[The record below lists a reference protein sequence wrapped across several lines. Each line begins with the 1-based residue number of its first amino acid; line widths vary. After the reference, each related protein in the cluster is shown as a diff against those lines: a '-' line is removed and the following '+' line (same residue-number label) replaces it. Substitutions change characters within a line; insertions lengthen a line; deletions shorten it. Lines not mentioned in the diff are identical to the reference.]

1 MKKMNQEMSARARK
15 LYDELI
21 SKAQGDR
28 SKEWFKQDMF
38 PKFFEIKPEDY
49 ELSGNMETKTVLVRR
64 AVAIDV
70 MLKAMT
76 DPKNSEKTTTAQIF
90 DGDLLLGVL
99 PMGSNGLGKV
109 FPQFMTEDELRA
121 GSITNRNTMS
131 LFGHNTMNYEKLLSE
146 GLESVIK
153 KCNEKIIEYTESE
166 NAINNETERLE
177 TNAIT
182 DQESESSRKI
192 YKNKTKKD
200 FYTGVK
206 IACQSVIDYAHR
218 FAEIAEKESQKSG
231 LSEERKQEL
240 LAMANIAKKVPEKPA
255 ESFHE
260 AMQSI
265 TFFHI
270 ALHASMNFISLGR
283 LDQVLKPYVENE
295 PNKDRALEIMEC
307 FLIKLAGRLNLS
319 NDYLVQQDHVD
330 YATVLGTHSYYID
343 QKAGVN
349 NFLQNIIVGGVR
361 PEDGEDATNEATYL
375 ILTAIENVNLSTPG
389 IYVRLHEKS
398 PDALYEKVA
407 QSIKKTRNNPSIIN
421 DDTMIKAMHDTLL
434 QDTAKERANHV
445 HASDERSKKMLELA
459 RDYCV
464 DGCWELLLNCK
475 CDWTFT
481 MFNAMTALET
491 SMNQGA
497 KLSPEPELFR
507 GAKIAPYVDMPTSFD
522 GLMSAYESQLRFFV
536 DQSALSMFLYY
547 MIDEYAAP
555 SPLFSAFLEGCMEKG
570 RDKAWAGAEYNLAG
584 IIFGGAPNVVNTLL
598 GIQKWVFN
606 ENKYTLSQVADAF
619 RNNFKSPDPT
629 QRALQNIYTSIQ
641 IDIDTNTP
649 KFGSDCKE
657 VTELTR
663 RVLDMF
669 YAAVMDSAE
678 FAKKVYQDKPEK
690 TEWKNVIAL
699 RRLTG
704 YYGSSLNKKFGDFS
718 MKFTV
723 GIGSFEQYNWQ
734 GRGIAAC
741 ADRKSNEPL
750 APNFSAVPGTA
761 YGDAVSMISSFKHY
775 GLERFAGGVITDICL
790 DDSDTLTV
798 EVIKK
803 LLKKAIADKSGMM
816 TVSIGSE
823 EIYRE
828 IYEKVI
834 AANGMTDTDAKRKLL
849 APYAGVNVRIGGWQ
863 TPFITLPISH
873 MENYIHRPSK
883 I

>member
-1 MKKMNQEMSARARK
+1 MNLPQEMSARARK

-21 SKAQGDR
+21 DKAQGDR
-28 SKEWFKQDMF
+28 SGEWFTQNMF
-38 PKFFEIKPEDY
+38 PDFFTEVDPTKYGLDGE
-49 ELSGNMETKTVLVRR
+49 MKTKTALVRR

-70 MLKAMT
+70 MLNAMT
-76 DPKNSEKTTTAQIF
+76 NPNNSKTTTTAEIF

-131 LFGHNTMNYEKLLSE
+131 LFGHNTMNYEKLLSK
-146 GLESVIK
+146 GLKSIINE
-153 KCNEKIIEYTESE
+153 CNAKIAEFTEFE
-166 NAINNETERLE
+166 NAIRGETGTLE
-177 TNAIT
+177 VNTIT

-192 YKNKTKKD
+192 YNNKTKKD
-200 FYTGVK
+200 FYIGVR
-206 IACQSVIDYAHR
+206 ISCQSVIDYANR
-218 FAEIAEKESQKSG
+218 FADLAFTESQKSG
-231 LSEERKQEL
+231 ISDERRQEL
-240 LAMANIAKKVPEKPA
+240 LIMMDIARKVPENPA
-255 ESFHE
+255 ESFQE

-283 LDQVLKPYVENE
+283 LDQVLKTYLENE
-295 PNKDRALEIMEC
+295 PDKDRALEIMEC
-307 FLIKLAGRLNLS
+307 FLIKMAGRLNLS
-319 NDYLVQQDHVD
+319 NDYLMEQDHVD
-330 YATVLGTHSYYID
+330 YATVLGTSAYYID

-349 NFLQNIIVGGVR
+349 NFLQNIIVGGVK
-361 PEDGEDATNEATYL
+361 PEDGQDATNDATYL
-375 ILTAIENVNLSTPG
+375 ILQAIENVNLSTPG
-389 IYVRLHEKS
+389 IYVRLHENS

-407 QSIKKTRNNPSIIN
+407 KSIINTRNNPSIIN
-421 DDTMIKAMHDTLL
+421 DDVMIKAMHDTLL
-434 QDTAKERANHV
+434 QQTANEREKDEP
-445 HASDERSKKMLELA
+445 SDERSEKMLELA

-475 CDWTFT
+475 SDWTFT

-491 SMNQGA
+491 SLNKGA
-497 KLSPEPELFR
+497 KLSPDPELFR
-507 GAKIAPYVDMPTSFD
+507 GAKIAPYVKMPKSFEE
-522 GLMSAYESQLRFFV
+522 LMKAYESQLGFFV

-570 RDKAWAGAEYNLAG
+570 RDKAWAGADYNLAG
-584 IIFGGAPNVVNTLL
+584 IIFGGVPNVVNTLL

-606 ENKYTLSQVADAF
+606 EKKYRLDDVANAF
-619 RNNFKSPDPT
+619 RYDFKCSDST
-629 QRALQNIYTSIQ
+629 QKTKQNIYTSIQ
-641 IDIDTNTP
+641 IDFDTNTP
-649 KFGSDCKE
+649 KFGSDSPE
-657 VTELTR
+657 VTALTR
-663 RVLDMF
+663 RIVDIC
-669 YAAVMDSAE
+669 YAAVMKSAE
-678 FAKKVYQDKPEK
+678 FAKKVYQDKPK
-690 TEWKNVIAL
+690 KDEWKNIIAL

-704 YYGSSLNKKFGDFS
+704 YYGSSLSKKFGDFS
-718 MKFTV
+718 MKYTV
-723 GIGSFEQYNWQ
+723 GLGTFEQYNWQ

-741 ADRKSNEPL
+741 ADRRSGEPI

-761 YGDAVSMISSFKHY
+761 YGHAINMISSLKNY

-790 DDSDTLTV
+790 DDTETITV
-798 EVIKK
+798 DIIKN

-823 EIYRE
+823 KLYRE
-828 IYEKVI
+828 IYEKVT
-834 AANGMTDTDAKRKLL
+834 AANGIEDKDAKRKLL

-863 TPFITLPISH
+863 TSFITLPISH
-873 MENYIHRPSK
+873 MENYIQRPSK